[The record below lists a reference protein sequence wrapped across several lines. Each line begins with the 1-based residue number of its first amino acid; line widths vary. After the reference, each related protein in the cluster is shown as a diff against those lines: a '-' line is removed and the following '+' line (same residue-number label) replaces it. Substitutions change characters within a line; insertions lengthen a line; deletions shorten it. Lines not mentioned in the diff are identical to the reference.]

1 MGRRV
6 CRWEGR
12 GLGGEVGVG
21 WGFVGAAWRD
31 GGAGLWGMGL
41 ALCVHPLDSQF
52 MALPALT
59 AEGRKEATL
68 R

>member
-1 MGRRV
+1 M
-6 CRWEGR
+6 
-12 GLGGEVGVG
+12 
-21 WGFVGAAWRD
+21 
-31 GGAGLWGMGL
+31 